1 VQSRGVTFWKK
12 TKDDEAPPRSV
23 AVVVR
28 PCYRQFYL
36 RRGQAAWRS
45 DEISAAGYEQGLEEV
60 EGFVYG
66 GTAMYGSPT
75 RLAITVH
82 PSDPG
87 ARPNADRVAEVAITG
102 DGDPA
107 VLNWEPG
114 EPAVASARVPTGRL
128 LARIA
133 WHGSD
138 AAARHPDNDTGG
150 DEVSPEHLTLDL
162 WPAT

>member
-1 VQSRGVTFWKK
+1 MALWKK
-12 TKDDEAPPRSV
+12 TNEKKTNDDEAPPRSV

-36 RRGQAAWRS
+36 RRGQAEWRS

-60 EGFVYG
+60 EGFVYV
-66 GTAMYGSPT
+66 GTAMYSSPT
-75 RLAITVH
+75 RLAIAVH

-87 ARPNADRVAEVAITG
+87 APPNADRVAMVAITG
-102 DGDPA
+102 HGDLA

-114 EPAVASARVPTGRL
+114 VPAVATVRVPTGRL
-128 LARIA
+128 LARVG
-133 WHGSD
+133 WYGSD
-138 AAARHPDNDTGG
+138 VAAQHPDNDIGG